1 MNSRER
7 VNLTINHKEPDRVP
21 LDLWGTDSRLIN
33 EFYFNVLKYLGLER
47 LDIKV
52 RPGKSAEYVDYRISD
67 LVESDFRHI
76 IIGKPENFTPYTNQE
91 GIRFDEWGIGYKL
104 KGSY

>member
-33 EFYFNVLKYLGLER
+33 EFYWKHLLFRDGKKY
-47 LDIKV
+47 
-52 RPGKSAEYVDYRISD
+52 
-67 LVESDFRHI
+67 
-76 IIGKPENFTPYTNQE
+76 
-91 GIRFDEWGIGYKL
+91 
-104 KGSY
+104 